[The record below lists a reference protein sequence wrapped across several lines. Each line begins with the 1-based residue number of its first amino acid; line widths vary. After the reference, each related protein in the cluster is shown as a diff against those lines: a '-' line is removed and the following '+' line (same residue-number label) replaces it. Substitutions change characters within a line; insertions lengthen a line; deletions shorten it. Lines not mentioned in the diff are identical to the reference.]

1 MIRHYVTP
9 SRGIKVRMKG
19 IVDMP
24 ELYKFMKRWLEDK
37 GFAKDES
44 LEKKY
49 VERIKGNTKQT
60 EIIWECG
67 KTISDYVKYKI
78 RVTFLLMG
86 ISETELD
93 QEGKKIKLMKGDF
106 IIEISGYVEEGSES
120 WESLGP
126 LTRIYEKL
134 IGKSRIN
141 NHKIDLYK
149 KIYSFQEAIKEFVGL
164 R

>member
-1 MIRHYVTP
+1 MRHYVTP
-9 SRGIKVRMKG
+9 SRGIKIKMKG

-24 ELYKFMKRWLEDK
+24 ELYRFMKRWLEDK
-37 GFAKDES
+37 GLVKDES

-60 EIIWECG
+60 EIVWECE
-67 KTISDYVKYKI
+67 KTVSDYVKYKVRI
-78 RVTFLLMG
+78 TFLLIG
-86 ISETELD
+86 ISEIEVD
-93 QEGKKIKLMKGDF
+93 QEGKKLKLMKGDF
-106 IIEISGYVEEGSES
+106 MIEISGYVEEGSES

-126 LTRIYEKL
+126 LTKIYEKL

-141 NHKIDLYK
+141 NYKAELYN